1 MKQLKWQIFLGLF
14 LIILAGILHIIH
26 YFIFRDA
33 RQLLFYMVDDI
44 AFIPI
49 QVLLV
54 TLIINGLLNV
64 REKREKMQKMNMA
77 IGTFF
82 SAVGT
87 RLLASLSAFNPNISD
102 LSELLAVTGKWD
114 NEKFSQVN
122 KQLKTYEYVIK
133 KQNGDLQELKAFLV
147 GERNFLLS
155 LLANPNLLE
164 HNRFTDLLWAVFH
177 LMEELT
183 FQNDITQV
191 SDKDRDHIL
200 VDIKRAYI
208 LLIHEWLEHM
218 RHLKDNYPYLFA
230 LAMRTNPFNLDTKLP
245 SY

>member
-54 TLIINGLLNV
+54 TLIIDGLLNV

-82 SAVGT
+82 SALGT
-87 RLLASLSAFNPNISD
+87 RLLASLSAFDQNIRD

-114 NEKFSQVN
+114 DEKFSQIN
-122 KQLKTYEYVIK
+122 KQLKTYQYVIK

-164 HNRFTDLLWAVFH
+164 HNGFTDLLWAVFH
-177 LMEELT
+177 LMEELA

-200 VDIKRAYI
+200 VDIKRAYT
-208 LLIHEWLEHM
+208 LLIHEWLEYM
-218 RHLKDNYPYLFA
+218 KHLKDNYPYLFS
-230 LAMRTNPFNLDTKLP
+230 LAMRTNPFNLNTKLP
-245 SY
+245 S

>member
-1 MKQLKWQIFLGLF
+1 MKRLKWQIFLGLS
-14 LIILAGILHIIH
+14 LVILAGILHLIH

-54 TLIINGLLNV
+54 TLIINGFLNI
-64 REKREKMQKMNMA
+64 REKRAKMQKLNMV

-82 SAVGT
+82 SVVGT
-87 RLLASLSAFNPNISD
+87 RLLASLSTFNPNISD
-102 LSELLAVTGKWD
+102 LAKLLIITGKWD
-114 NEKFSQVN
+114 DEKFSQVS
-122 KQLKTYEYVIK
+122 KQLKTYEYVIE

-147 GERNFLLS
+147 GERNFLLG

-177 LMEELT
+177 LMEELA
-183 FQNDITQV
+183 FQNDITQI
-191 SDKDRDHIL
+191 SDEDQNHIL
-200 VDIKRAYI
+200 VDIKRAYT
-208 LLIHEWLEHM
+208 LLIYEWLEYM
-218 RHLKDNYPYLFA
+218 KHLKDSYPYLFA
-230 LAMRTNPFNLDTKLP
+230 LAMKTNSFRIYD
-245 SY
+245 